1 MFDELLPPHSASSA
15 TLRFS
20 LTRKEDKRGD
30 AEVAEVRGGIGLTS
44 VLLWAWCALLFPSH
58 SISQVR
64 TGADRL
70 FTDEFH
76 LVAGK
81 RIGLVTNHT
90 GLLSNG
96 RHLADSLFAHPE
108 VTLAALFGPEHGIR
122 GEVPAGGS
130 VGDGHDPTT
139 GVTVFSLYGK
149 TYKPTPEM
157 LKGIDVLLFDIQ
169 DVGARFYTYIST
181 MSYAM
186 EAAAENG
193 IPFIVLDR
201 PNPITGTRVEGPIRE
216 DSLRSFVG
224 LHPIPI
230 VHGMTVG
237 ELATMFNEEG
247 WLKSG
252 VKSDLHVVKME
263 GWRREMWYDE
273 TALRWIP
280 PSPNIRTLETAVVYP
295 GTCLIEGTNLS
306 EGRGTDRPFEYIGAP
321 YVDGKKWAE
330 ELNSRRLPGVT
341 FQPIRFTPDATKSM
355 KHAGEECG
363 GVFVHVTDRERYE
376 PIITGMTILASAR
389 ELFPDDFQWRP
400 GSIDRLSGVTT
411 LRETIGDGSV
421 IQAIVQTWGE
431 QMQRFLLLRTRHL
444 SY

>member
-1 MFDELLPPHSASSA
+1 MFDKAIILFTLHLLPFTLSA
-15 TLRFS
+15 
-20 LTRKEDKRGD
+20 
-30 AEVAEVRGGIGLTS
+30 V
-44 VLLWAWCALLFPSH
+44 
-58 SISQVR
+58 SQV
-64 TGADRL
+64 TVGADRL
-70 FTDEFH
+70 FSHEFH

-81 RIGLVTNHT
+81 RLGLVTNHT

-96 RHLADSLFAHPE
+96 RHLADSLFARPE

-130 VGDGHDPTT
+130 VGDGRDSAT

-201 PNPITGTRVEGPIRE
+201 PNPITGIRVEGPIRE
-216 DSLRSFVG
+216 DLLRSFVG

-247 WLKSG
+247 WLKGG
-252 VKSDLHVVKME
+252 VKADLHVVKME
-263 GWRREMWYDE
+263 GWKRTMWYDE
-273 TALRWIP
+273 TGLKWIP
-280 PSPNIRTLETAVVYP
+280 PSPNIRTLSTAIVYP

-306 EGRGTDRPFEYIGAP
+306 EGRGTDRPFEYVGAP
-321 YVDGKKWAE
+321 FVDGARWAE
-330 ELNSRRLPGVT
+330 ELNELGLPGVKFSAIT
-341 FQPIRFTPDATKSM
+341 FTPRSTVGSNP
-355 KHAGEECG
+355 KHAGIECNG
-363 GVFVHVTDRERYE
+363 IVVEVTDREVYE
-376 PIITGMTILASAR
+376 PVKTGVEILSTGK
-389 ELFPDDFQWRP
+389 ELFARDFRWRES
-400 GSIDRLSGVTT
+400 SIDRLAGTPLVRQGIDKRVSGMSIANASVDK
-411 LRETIGDGSV
+411 LRKF
-421 IQAIVQTWGE
+421 
-431 QMQRFLLLRTRHL
+431 MQNRLLYLL
-444 SY
+444 Y

>member
-1 MFDELLPPHSASSA
+1 MSNAEVHDTSFSIRNSAFNIRHCFS
-15 TLRFS
+15 TLRLFS
-20 LTRKEDKRGD
+20 TFNK
-30 AEVAEVRGGIGLTS
+30 AII
-44 VLLWAWCALLFPSH
+44 LFTLH
-58 SISQVR
+58 SLPFTLSAVSQV
-64 TGADRL
+64 TVGADRL
-70 FTDEFH
+70 FSHEFH

-90 GLLSNG
+90 ADLSNG
-96 RHLADSLFAHPE
+96 RHLADSLFAHSG
-108 VTLAALFGPEHGIR
+108 VTLAVLFGPEHGIR

-130 VGDGHDPTT
+130 VGDGRDPAT
-139 GVTVFSLYGK
+139 GVKVFSLYGK

-157 LKGIDVLLFDIQ
+157 LKGIDLLLFDIQ

-247 WLKSG
+247 WLKGG
-252 VKSDLHVVKME
+252 VKADLYVVKMR

-273 TALRWIP
+273 TGLRWIP

-306 EGRGTDRPFEYIGAP
+306 EGRGTEKPFEYIGAP
-321 YVDGKKWAE
+321 FVDGARWAE
-330 ELNSRRLPGVT
+330 ELNLRHLPGVT
-341 FQPIRFTPDATKSM
+341 FHPIRFTPDATM
-355 KHAGEECG
+355 PVKHAGEECG
-363 GVFVHVTDRERYE
+363 GVFVHVTDSDRYE
-376 PIITGMTILASAR
+376 PIVTGITILASAR
-389 ELFPDDFQWRP
+389 KLFPGDFQWRP

-421 IQAIVQTWGE
+421 IQAIVQKWRD

-444 SY
+444 LY